1 MGVITMTGRQ
11 IVVRDSVTII
21 TPRQI
26 DVLREASRGRGLL
39 ATAAVLG
46 ISEQTVK
53 TYRAQVVERMKM
65 PNITAACVAAVRLGL
80 I

>member
-1 MGVITMTGRQ
+1 MTGRQ
-11 IVVRDSVTII
+11 IVLRDSVAII

-26 DVLREASRGRGLL
+26 DVLRESAKGLGVL

-46 ISEQTVK
+46 IGEQTVK
-53 TYRAQVVERMKM
+53 TYRAQILERMEA
-65 PNITAACVAAVRLGL
+65 PNITAACVAAVRAGL